1 MLLDREK
8 ADMIHAIQRKFLA
21 GDQDGNIDRAI
32 DEIDAVAEILDGHT
46 QSSQGFGPFGVFSL
60 DTPAQADMIDNSLF
74 DTSTANPRSS
84 NGEENRP
91 TPELVRGTV
100 FPLDS
105 GPAVDLEEAAVPWM
119 MGVDDITLPWLDEVD
134 EHTNPTLT
142 DQFLNPGLGLP
153 AQSVSG
159 FFDHR
164 HYALDE
170 MNQAPTAIYGFISP
184 SYGRQTPPAARGRV
198 EEMFASGIPE
208 QPHWTGHSGISRIPR
223 SLSNMENISR
233 IPSEARFLLEYYST
247 DVVDFM
253 CHLPNPQSPWRT
265 IHFPGAMST
274 MADLLVFGSTNNA
287 RMALFY
293 ALLAISA
300 NHLGSKIPWSA
311 QLERRSQDAARDST
325 PNDSREMSNYW
336 LTKGATFED
345 LATAKIQSCLDL
357 SEDHEVYRELLVSL
371 LSMVT
376 ISVTSGKLDR
386 AHGYLRRANKLIE
399 MFVAQSHGSSFK
411 SSKIA
416 ALHQIYSYLQI
427 IYSSTHVSKTLVRT
441 GLEHHD
447 GVRHANEGETSIEVW
462 PGTIVGP
469 LSLPTLENNLDSLAQ
484 HRDDYQ
490 LFAKI
495 YGVPRSLLTLI
506 SRASALAQELE
517 DEEGT
522 PNSSSPSNHNFRT
535 RCELL
540 EDQICNWQPMDDE
553 VSPMP
558 PSTTYDPEVGSH
570 LVQAMHDALIVM
582 FFRRVRPVNRM
593 VLQHY
598 VESAAD
604 HLNEQEDV
612 KSRTGVKQPALL
624 WPWFM
629 VASEAIR
636 EPIRDKLRLWSSL
649 ARQYGGRNLEIAE
662 QVVTEVWRRQDL
674 RLPGSAWWD
683 VVRDWDVT
691 LVLT

>member
-1 MLLDREK
+1 
-8 ADMIHAIQRKFLA
+8 MIYEIQRDFLA

-32 DEIDAVAEILDGHT
+32 AEIDALAEELKGHT
-46 QSSQGFGPFGVFSL
+46 QFGRGFGPFGFFGLESS
-60 DTPAQADMIDNSLF
+60 AQPDMIDDGLF
-74 DTSTANPRSS
+74 SAPATDARSS
-84 NGEENRP
+84 TGEEDQS
-91 TPELVRGTV
+91 TPELVRGGV
-100 FPLDS
+100 AQLDE
-105 GPAVDLEEAAVPWM
+105 GPAVDLEEVAMPWM
-119 MGVDDITLPWLDEVD
+119 MGVDDLTLPWLDEIDDNTHQV
-134 EHTNPTLT
+134 LT
-142 DQFLNPGLGLP
+142 DQFLHQGPGVST
-153 AQSVSG
+153 QSMPS

-164 HYALDE
+164 HYELAD
-170 MNQAPTAIYGFISP
+170 MNQAPAPMHDFISP
-184 SYGRQTPPAARGRV
+184 SYGRQIPPAAQRGL
-198 EEMFASGIPE
+198 EGMGIHE
-208 QPHWTGHSGISRIPR
+208 QPHWTGHSSIGRIPR

-293 ALLAISA
+293 ALLSISA

-311 QLERRSQDAARDST
+311 QLERRSQDAARESGS
-325 PNDSREMSNYW
+325 NDSRAMSNYW
-336 LTKGATFED
+336 LTKGASFED
-345 LATAKIQSCLDL
+345 MATAKIQSCLDL
-357 SEDHEVYRELLVSL
+357 SDDHEVYRELLVSL

-386 AHGYLRRANKLIE
+386 AHVYLQRANKLIE
-399 MFVAQSHGSSFK
+399 MFVTRSHGSSFK

-427 IYSSTHVSKTLVRT
+427 IYSSTHVSKTLNRS

-447 GVRHANEGETSIEVW
+447 HVQHLNDGETSVEVL
-462 PGTIVGP
+462 PATIVGP
-469 LSLPTLENNLDSLAQ
+469 LSIPTLENNLDSLAQ

-506 SRASALAQELE
+506 SRASALAQEVE

-522 PNSSSPSNHNFRT
+522 PNSSSPSTYSFRT
-535 RCELL
+535 RCEVL
-540 EDQICNWQPMDDE
+540 EDQICNWLPMDDE

-649 ARQYGGRNLEIAE
+649 ARQYGGRNLEVAE
-662 QVVTEVWRRQDL
+662 HVVTEVWRRQDL
-674 RLPGSAWWD
+674 HLPGSAWWD